1 MTDILTTKELGKNFK
16 NKRVLSRINIHVPKG
31 KIYCIMG
38 PNGAGKSTNSFEND

>member
-16 NKRVLSRINIHVPKG
+16 NKHVLNQINIHVPEG

-38 PNGAGKSTNSFEND
+38 PNGAGK

>member
-16 NKRVLSRINIHVPKG
+16 NKHVLSRINIHVPEG

-38 PNGAGKSTNSFEND
+38 MGLVSQLF